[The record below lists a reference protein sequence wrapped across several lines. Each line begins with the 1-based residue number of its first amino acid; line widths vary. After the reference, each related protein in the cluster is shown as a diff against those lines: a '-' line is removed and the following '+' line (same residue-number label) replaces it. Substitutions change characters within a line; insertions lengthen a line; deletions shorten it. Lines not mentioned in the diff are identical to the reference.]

1 MKQKLIIFGTLITFI
16 LTGCSSSESETKE
29 EKLELPA
36 SNVKKLTVDNRNG
49 NIDISTNSTSDKIE
63 ASINAKAKGI
73 SIDKLKLDLSEKNG
87 VANLNTSF
95 DGQFFSNSET
105 WVDVKLLV
113 PKNVKVE
120 FKENHRNG
128 DIKVS
133 KLDSDLN
140 ILNVN
145 GNIDISNVKGT
156 ISVTNRDGKVNISN
170 VSSDINVDNNNGA
183 VVIKDIDGSVRAKI
197 GDGSAN
203 INSIKK
209 NVTIL
214 GAKNEKIKV
223 DGVKGKVTFNK

>member
-1 MKQKLIIFGTLITFI
+1 MKQKLIIFGTLITLI

-29 EKLELPA
+29 EKLALPA
-36 SNVKKLTVDNRNG
+36 SNIKKLTLDNRNG
-49 NIDISTNSTSDKIE
+49 NIDISTNSTSNKIE
-63 ASINAKAKGI
+63 ASIHAKAKGI

-105 WVDVKLLV
+105 WVDVKLSV

-133 KLDSDLN
+133 KLDSDIN

-145 GNIDISNVKGT
+145 GNIDISNVKG
-156 ISVTNRDGKVNISN
+156 IVSVTNRDGKVNISN
-170 VSSDINVDNNNGA
+170 SSSDINVDNNNGA
-183 VVIKDIDGSVRAKI
+183 VVIKDINGSVRAKI
-197 GDGSAN
+197 GDGSAD
-203 INSIKK
+203 INSIEK

-214 GAKNEKIKV
+214 GAKNDKIKV

>member
-1 MKQKLIIFGTLITFI
+1 MKKKLTIFCILITLV
-16 LTGCSSSESETKE
+16 LTGCSGSESETKE
-29 EKLELPA
+29 QTLELPA
-36 SNVKKLTVDNRNG
+36 TNVKKITLDNRNG
-49 NIDISTNSTSDKIE
+49 NIDISTNATSDKIE

-105 WVDVKLLV
+105 WVDVKLSV
-113 PKNVKVE
+113 PKNIKVE
-120 FKENHRNG
+120 FKENHRDG

-133 KLDSDLN
+133 KLDSDIN

-156 ISVTNRDGKVNISN
+156 VSVTNRDGKVNISS
-170 VSSDINVDNNNGA
+170 VASDINVDNNNGA

-197 GDGSAN
+197 GDGSAD
-203 INSIKK
+203 IKSIEK

-214 GAKNEKIKV
+214 GAKNDKIKV